1 MPGFDG
7 TGPRGLG
14 PMTGRG
20 EGYCAIALPSPGTA
34 MAPSVQSRP
43 YGYAGLA
50 GVPVAPAAAPYAPAP
65 YFLGGRPRLGRRLLR
80 GRGRGRGSAP
90 RLGRGRRRW

>member
-20 EGYCAIALPSPGTA
+20 EGYCAITLPSPGTA
-34 MAPSVQSRP
+34 RAPSAQNRP
-43 YGYAGLA
+43 YGYAGQA
-50 GVPVAPAAAPYAPAP
+50 GVPVTLAAAPYAPAP
-65 YFLGGRPRLGRRLLR
+65 YFLGGRPRLGRRFLR
-80 GRGRGRGSAP
+80 GRGRGRGPAP
-90 RLGRGRRRW
+90 RSGRGRRRW